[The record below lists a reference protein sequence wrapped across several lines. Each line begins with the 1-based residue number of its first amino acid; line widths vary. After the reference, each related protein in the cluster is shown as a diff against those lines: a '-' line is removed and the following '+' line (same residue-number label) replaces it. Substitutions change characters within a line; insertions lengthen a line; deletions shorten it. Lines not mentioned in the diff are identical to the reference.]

1 MTSIESGVAS
11 ASSLGWAGVP
21 DVQEALEES
30 GAWHHQTPDH
40 GLLSDDLH
48 KLLEVK
54 HVRGC
59 QKYR

>member
-1 MTSIESGVAS
+1 MPAAWGGLVCQMCRRRWR
-11 ASSLGWAGVP
+11 SLVVWP
-21 DVQEALEES
+21 PL
-30 GAWHHQTPDH
+30 AWHHQTPDH

>member
-30 GAWHHQTPDH
+30 GGLASFGLAPPDPR
-40 GLLSDDLH
+40 SWSF
-48 KLLEVK
+48 E
-54 HVRGC
+54 
-59 QKYR
+59 